1 VAPAERPRPGDD
13 EWLPP
18 DLRSFAGPLPVSEPP
33 PPVRL
38 YRLLPAG
45 GGAASGDADAPRHG
59 VTGAA
64 GDLPARAVRWAAYID
79 APVIPDVTGAELR

>member
-1 VAPAERPRPGDD
+1 
-13 EWLPP
+13 
-18 DLRSFAGPLPVSEPP
+18 
-33 PPVRL
+33 
-38 YRLLPAG
+38 
-45 GGAASGDADAPRHG
+45 